1 MARHRWIFANWFSR
15 DRAPSK
21 ARITAR
27 RKLRRPLFES
37 LEARALLTTLYVD
50 FGLAQ
55 PQITA
60 GDLAD
65 PMMAAGP
72 NLLKAGNAVNP
83 NNPIGLYDPTTQLTF
98 QSLRNVVTTRQID
111 FNGDGRVNAADYTA
125 LHDSILSIVNR
136 IFEPFNV
143 TVKENSA
150 GNVMDIMSTFDK
162 SGVAYV
168 FAGGVLNGMPNGGG
182 NGGPLTGTVAGD
194 RQAQTAN
201 AATGDPGTPIFG
213 DASTIDTVGASNA
226 TDETAVVYADAL
238 AQFSKSA
245 AFGFPLDVAIAN
257 VIAREAG
264 QTFGL
269 LLDKANPT
277 TFADQTLE
285 ASSDVMAADAQSA
298 AQGAPLGTPANEH
311 LQNIGM
317 FSRFPLMTDQSVN
330 GMNLGNNNNVSNTQN
345 SYATL
350 LTNVTANKT
359 ANFSDVVTGTG
370 AFDQIT
376 IKAGAMPG
384 KADVVVTAFND
395 ATFQTQIGP
404 AASNPQKYTV
414 DYSKGLLIDLGRSND
429 QISIDGTLGVGIRLR
444 GGAGDTELDV
454 NGDGKVDGTFTPN
467 DLTTTVPG
475 LGATLGASIQ
485 VPSLKTNITASEFT
499 AASTVFV
506 SKFNKFTYLTAG
518 KASATLQTTGGATNG
533 GVVDISGQLTSTDK
547 NNNLVTTDAA
557 ILRFQDVA
565 NFLVDTTKGAAT
577 NDSLTIGDGGFAA
590 KGLVNFEFDAGPG
603 SDTLTIGYPDISLP
617 DPKGVFTYDAGA
629 GNDTIATDADGD
641 FILTDD
647 LLTSVTGGS
656 VVLLNIKG
664 EVANLTGG
672 VSNNTIT
679 VNTWAGTGTLD
690 GGGGDDNLVLGTS
703 GDIDTVVGRFL
714 VKGGDGKDT
723 LTLDDSATSD
733 DVDYIVNPTSVE
745 MDPATPTPF
754 GGVDYDPTVENVV
767 LIGTTG
773 DNNFLVTPSS
783 NTTMRIYGSDP
794 PYGALPPH
802 GDGLKVDFTGTS
814 GRKLITNIAPKGPGN
829 GAWTFTDGH
838 KPVIYVS
845 MEKIQSSL
853 FAATADTGQ
862 LSKPLVNI
870 FETSSQSLVA
880 SFYAYPQTFRGG
892 VRVTM
897 ADVNGDGI
905 ADVITSPGVGKVPGV
920 AGDVVK
926 VYDGAKLINM
936 APLTG
941 QHLIA
946 NPDAALISSFKPEG
960 SVYVG
965 GLYLATGDVNGDGTL
980 DLVTSRST
988 GSSLVRAFLNGGSG
1002 AFGGP
1007 AFVSFAP
1014 YTAKDKITVGGAVV
1028 ATGDM
1033 NGDGIAEIVTAPGP
1047 GSQVKIKLFDV
1058 SNAAPVLIRQFL
1070 GFEST
1075 FLRGVSL
1082 AVGDLNGDG
1091 ISEIVVGAGAGGG
1104 SRVRVLNSFGGLV
1117 KAFTAYTTGNI
1128 NAAVRLTLRPADD
1141 RLLLYTAQSN
1151 DGRSHLI
1158 KRFDTL
1164 TGALVDQFFDNTP
1177 DLSSGVFLG

>member
-1 MARHRWIFANWFSR
+1 MLLLSTRSAEQTPPTKRPSCTPTRCFKRRENAN
-15 DRAPSK
+15 
-21 ARITAR
+21 
-27 RKLRRPLFES
+27 
-37 LEARALLTTLYVD
+37 
-50 FGLAQ
+50 
-55 PQITA
+55 
-60 GDLAD
+60 
-65 PMMAAGP
+65 
-72 NLLKAGNAVNP
+72 
-83 NNPIGLYDPTTQLTF
+83 
-98 QSLRNVVTTRQID
+98 
-111 FNGDGRVNAADYTA
+111 
-125 LHDSILSIVNR
+125 
-136 IFEPFNV
+136 
-143 TVKENSA
+143 
-150 GNVMDIMSTFDK
+150 
-162 SGVAYV
+162 
-168 FAGGVLNGMPNGGG
+168 
-182 NGGPLTGTVAGD
+182 
-194 RQAQTAN
+194 
-201 AATGDPGTPIFG
+201 
-213 DASTIDTVGASNA
+213 
-226 TDETAVVYADAL
+226 
-238 AQFSKSA
+238 
-245 AFGFPLDVAIAN
+245 FGFPLDVAIAN
-257 VIAREAG
+257 TIAREAG

-269 LLDKANPT
+269 LLDNANPDP
-277 TFADQTLE
+277 ANLPDQALE
-285 ASSDVMAADAQSA
+285 ASSDVMAGDFQSA
-298 AQGAPLGTPANEH
+298 DPAAPAGTAAREH

-317 FSRFPLMTDQSVN
+317 FSRFPLMTSQSVN
-330 GMNLGNNNNVSNTQN
+330 GMNLANNASINNRQN
-345 SYATL
+345 SYTTL
-350 LTNVTANKT
+350 LANVGANPAAT
-359 ANFSDVVTGTG
+359 FSDVVTGTG

-376 IKAGAMPG
+376 IKPGAVAGM
-384 KADVVVTAFND
+384 ADVVVTAFND
-395 ATFQTQIGP
+395 ATFQTKIDP
-404 AASNPQKYTV
+404 APANPQKFSV

-429 QISIDGTLGVGIRLR
+429 QISIDPALGPSIRLR

-454 NGDGKVDGTFTPN
+454 AGDGTVDGIFTP
-467 DLTTTVPG
+467 DDTSTAVPG
-475 LGATLGASIQ
+475 LTTPLSATLK
-485 VPSLKTNITASEFT
+485 VPSLGTNFALSELT

-506 SKFNKFTYLTAG
+506 SKFKSFSYLTAG
-518 KASATLQTTGGATNG
+518 KASANLLTTGLASNG
-533 GVVDISGQLTSTDK
+533 GVVDITGQLTSTDL
-547 NNNLVTTDAA
+547 NNNLVITDAA
-557 ILRFQDVA
+557 PLRFQDVA
-565 NFLVDTTKGAAT
+565 DFLVDTTKGNT
-577 NDSLTIGDGGFAA
+577 DDTLTIGDSGFAA
-590 KGLVNFEFDAGPG
+590 TGLVNFEFDAGIG
-603 SDTLTIGYPDISLP
+603 SDTLVIGFPDISLS
-617 DPKGVFTYDAGA
+617 DPMGVFTYDAGA

-656 VVLLNIKG
+656 VVLLNLNG

-690 GGGGDDNLVLGTS
+690 GGGGDDNLVLGTN

-714 VKGGDGKDT
+714 AKGGDGKDT

-733 DVDYIVNPTSVE
+733 DVDYIVTPTSVE
-745 MDPATPTPF
+745 MDPVTPTPF

-829 GAWTFTDGH
+829 AAWTFTDGH

-862 LSKPLVNI
+862 LSKPLVNV

-892 VRVTM
+892 LRVTM

-905 ADVITSPGVGKVPGV
+905 ADVISAPGVGKVPGV
-920 AGDVVK
+920 AGDLVK

-941 QHLIA
+941 QHFIA

-988 GSSLVRAFLNGGSG
+988 GSSLVRAFLNGGG
-1002 AFGGP
+1002 GTFGGP

-1014 YTAKDKITVGGAVV
+1014 YTAKDKITLGGAVV

-1058 SNAAPVLIRQFL
+1058 STGAPVLIRQFL

-1075 FLRGVSL
+1075 FYAWRL
-1082 AVGDLNGDG
+1082 
-1091 ISEIVVGAGAGGG
+1091 AGGG
-1104 SRVRVLNSFGGLV
+1104 
-1117 KAFTAYTTGNI
+1117 
-1128 NAAVRLTLRPADD
+1128 
-1141 RLLLYTAQSN
+1141 
-1151 DGRSHLI
+1151 RSERRWH
-1158 KRFDTL
+1158 
-1164 TGALVDQFFDNTP
+1164 Q
-1177 DLSSGVFLG
+1177 